1 MNLDHSGNLV
11 RRLKSRL
18 LPMLLC
24 LTFQAQASLYTNQFA
39 ALDTTSKVPAS
50 NNFFGV
56 IRFENM
62 DYLTMLPDA
71 EKFNRQQYLSVR
83 LGLTGLS
90 YDTRWG
96 YGVDIQAGKYNFG
109 ASNYAVQ
116 EVFLFYR
123 LESFFKISV
132 GRKKVEWSVLDN
144 YWKTT
149 IWQPKYAI
157 DYLRP
162 EEQGLTGA
170 FFEYRR
176 SDFQFVALT
185 TPIFIPNMGI
195 DIREENGEL
204 RSDSRW
210 FRSPSNK
217 YDFNGRIKTITYDLS
232 VPEIRNLISRPGVGF
247 NVSLGD
253 RSKGFWANQSAGYKP
268 VNDLLL
274 KRDGYAEAGE
284 KNVKVVVSPD
294 VTYHSVLSVDAGYSF
309 QNLRLIGSYIE
320 DNPKTKIP
328 TDEWIIQDLEP
339 MKGYSL
345 MVENNIDYSLIRDLK
360 IQLGY
365 LRIDGGAIND
375 INTRS
380 EKDSFTL
387 FDERFFFYNSVL
399 FKTEGKLFKLFN
411 RDFTT
416 KFSYLRD
423 FNQKGSLVNTEFQFF
438 PTQKWAVLIGGDF
451 ISVDT
456 EDDSSAF
463 LNQNRANDRVYAGVN
478 YVF

>member
-1 MNLDHSGNLV
+1 MILDHRG
-11 RRLKSRL
+11 RYKFL
-18 LPMLLC
+18 LLSALLC
-24 LTFQAQASLYTNQFA
+24 LTFKANASLYSNQFTK
-39 ALDTTSKVPAS
+39 LDSVSKAPAS

-62 DYLTMLPDA
+62 DYLTMLPD
-71 EKFNRQQYLSVR
+71 EDKFNRQQYLSAR

-90 YDTRWG
+90 YDTYWG
-96 YGVDIQAGKYNFG
+96 YGLDVQAGKYSYG
-109 ASNYAVQ
+109 GSNYSVQ
-116 EVFLFYR
+116 EAFLFYR
-123 LESFFKISV
+123 LETFFKISV

-144 YWKTT
+144 YWKTSL
-149 IWQPKYAI
+149 WQPKYAI

-170 FFEYRR
+170 FFEYKR

-185 TPIFIPNMGI
+185 TPIFIPNMGV
-195 DIREENGEL
+195 DIREEDGEL
-204 RSDSRW
+204 RADSRW
-210 FRSPSNK
+210 FRQPSNK
-217 YDFNGRIKTITYDLS
+217 YDFNGRIKTITYDIS
-232 VPEIRNLISRPGVGF
+232 VPETRNLVSRPGVGY
-247 NVSLGD
+247 NVALGD

-274 KRDGYAEAGE
+274 KREGYAQAAE

-294 VTYHSVLSVDAGYSF
+294 VTYHSVLSLDIGYSF
-309 QNLRLIGSYIE
+309 QNFKVISSYIE

-328 TDEWIIQDLEP
+328 TDEWVIQNLES
-339 MKGYSL
+339 MKGYSV
-345 MVENNIDYSLIRDLK
+345 MIENNIDYSLIRDLK

-365 LRIDGGAIND
+365 LRIDGGTISD
-375 INTRS
+375 INASS

-387 FDERFFFYNSVL
+387 FDERFYFYNSLL

-416 KFSYLRD
+416 KVSYLRD
-423 FNQKGSLVNTEFQFF
+423 FSQKGSLVNTEFQFY
-438 PTQKWAVLIGGDF
+438 PVQNWAVLVGGDL
-451 ISVDT
+451 ISVD
-456 EDDSSAF
+456 EENDSSGF
-463 LNQNRANDRVYAGVN
+463 LNQNRANDRVYAGVS

>member
-1 MNLDHSGNLV
+1 MTLDQLD
-11 RRLKSRL
+11 RLKSL
-18 LPMLLC
+18 LLIMFFC
-24 LTFQAQASLYTNQFA
+24 LTFQVEASLYTNQST
-39 ALDTTSKVPAS
+39 ALDTSYKVPAS
-50 NNFFGV
+50 NKFFGV

-71 EKFNRQQYLSVR
+71 EKYNRQQYLSVR
-83 LGLTGLS
+83 LGVTGLS

-96 YGVDIQAGKYNFG
+96 YGVDVQVGKYNYG
-109 ASNYAVQ
+109 ASNYSVQ
-116 EVFLFYR
+116 EAFLFYR

-132 GRKKVEWSVLDN
+132 GRKKIEWSVLDN

-162 EEQGLTGA
+162 EGQGLTGA

-185 TPIFIPNMGI
+185 TPIYIPNMGV
-195 DIREENGEL
+195 DIREEDGEL

-210 FRSPSNK
+210 FRQPSNK
-217 YDFNGRIKTITYDLS
+217 YDFNGRIKAVSYDLS
-232 VPEIRNLISRPGVGF
+232 FPETRNLISRPGVGF
-247 NVSLGD
+247 NVALGD
-253 RSKGFWANQSAGYKP
+253 RTRGFWANQSAGYKP
-268 VNDLLL
+268 VNELIL
-274 KRDGYAEAGE
+274 KREGYVAAGE

-294 VTYHSVLSVDAGYSF
+294 VTYHSVLSADIGYSF
-309 QNLRLIGSYIE
+309 PTLRVIGSYIE
-320 DNPKTKIP
+320 DNPKTKLP
-328 TDEWIIQDLEP
+328 TDDWIIQDLEP

-345 MVENNIDYSLIRDLK
+345 MVENNIDYSMIRDLK

-375 INTRS
+375 IDANS

-399 FKTEGKLFKLFN
+399 LKTEGKLFKLFN

-423 FNQKGSLVNTEFQFF
+423 FNQRGSLVNTEFQFY
-438 PTQKWAVLIGGDF
+438 PTQRWAVLVGGDF

-456 EDDSSAF
+456 ENDSSAF
-463 LNQNRANDRVYAGVN
+463 LNQNRANDRVYAGVT